1 MNNMTKPQKNL
12 DKTPLGLLI
21 GFCTPFIGFLIVS
34 IGYAKTLHTSV
45 SDFVFTSFLN
55 THHYQSP
62 IISLSLLINLIPF
75 FAFYKTKKDYSA
87 RGVILGTMIYI
98 PIIFYLK
105 YIRYWF

>member
-1 MNNMTKPQKNL
+1 MNKYQQKKL
-12 DKTPLGLLI
+12 DKTPLGLGI
-21 GFCTPFIGFLIVS
+21 GFITPFVGFIIVCL
-34 IGYAKTLHTSV
+34 GYSK
-45 SDFVFTSFLN
+45 SFHRSLGDIILN
-55 THHYQSP
+55 TFWNTPQYQSP

-75 FAFYKTKKDYSA
+75 FLFYQTKRDLSA

>member
-1 MNNMTKPQKNL
+1 MSNNNKKL
-12 DKTPLGLLI
+12 DKTPLGLTI
-21 GFCTPFIGFLIVS
+21 GFATPFIGFLIVCM
-34 IGYAKTLHTSV
+34 GYSK
-45 SDFVFTSFLN
+45 SFNRSLN
-55 THHYQSP
+55 DIIVNTFWNTPQYQSS

-75 FAFYKTKKDYSA
+75 FIFYKSKKDFSA

>member
-1 MNNMTKPQKNL
+1 MSSKNKTQKKL
-12 DKTPLGLLI
+12 DKTSLGLLI

-34 IGYAKTLHTSV
+34 VGYAKTLHASV
-45 SDFVFTSFLN
+45 SDFIFTSFIN

-75 FAFYKTKKDYSA
+75 FAFYRSKKDYSA